1 MLKEE
6 LKHIDN
12 SDEAVK
18 KTGITVGVVLI
29 LISLLL
35 WYLGKTSFV
44 YFSIAGGLFVILA
57 FITIPVLRPFHKLW
71 MMLALAMGFVM
82 SRVILTILYYLI
94 LTPIGLIAKLV
105 GKKFMPLG
113 FNRSASTYWEKREN
127 PVKQQID
134 YERQF

>member
-6 LKHIDN
+6 IKHIDN
-12 SDEAVK
+12 SDSAVK

-35 WYLGKTSFV
+35 WYLGKSSFM
-44 YFSIAGGLFVILA
+44 YFSIFGGMLLTAAVIA
-57 FITIPVLRPFHKLW
+57 TPVLRPFHMLW
-71 MMLALAMGFVM
+71 MIVAFSMGFVM
-82 SRVILTILYYLI
+82 SRVILTFLFYLV
-94 LTPIGLIAKLV
+94 LTPIGFFAKLV

-113 FNRSASTYWEKREN
+113 FDKNITTYWEKRD
-127 PVKQQID
+127 VKLKQQVD